1 MPHITQ
7 IAAKE
12 IKTAASFNQYVI
24 PPMPIAVE
32 PQRITGIK
40 VTDDGYM
47 TVHYHSEHVN
57 KCT

>member
-12 IKTAASFNQYVI
+12 IKTAASFNQYFI
-24 PPMPIAVE
+24 PPMPIAIE

-40 VTDDGYM
+40 FTDDGYM
-47 TVHYHSEHVN
+47 TNSLMMVI
-57 KCT
+57 